1 MKIIKFEVV
10 HVRPRYSVLVV
21 HTDDE
26 SVVGLGEACLEGKAR
41 VVEAALREFEE
52 LLVGEDPRRIE
63 HLWNLMYRS
72 TFYPSGSILCSAISA
87 IDQALWDILGKHL
100 GVPVHVLLGGAVRD
114 RVRVYQHVNVG
125 DWEAF
130 DHTTKDAHI
139 EELVAKARQAKA
151 DGFTMLKTA
160 LPGPAR
166 PVESRAFVKLQVE
179 RFAALRAAVG
189 DDVDIA
195 IDFHGRVSPAVARQ
209 LCRALE
215 PLHPMF
221 VEEPVLPELSGRL
234 AEICAATT
242 VPIATG
248 ERLYSRWDFDPV
260 LRAGI
265 AVAQP
270 DLSHAGGIS
279 ECRRIAALAE
289 MHGVALAPHCPL
301 GPLALAAC
309 LQLDLAAPNALIQET
324 SLGIQYHSGTELA
337 DYLVDPSVFDF
348 RDGHLARLTGP
359 GLGVEIDEAAIVRAA
374 ERPHRWRS
382 PLWRH
387 ADGSLAEW

>member
-1 MKIIKFEVV
+1 MKIASLTTFVV
-10 HVRPRYSVLVV
+10 PPRWLFLKIE
-21 HTDDE
+21 TDE
-26 SVVGLGEACLEGKAR
+26 GVTGWGEPVLEGRAHT
-41 VVEAALREFEE
+41 VATAVDE
-52 LLVGEDPRRIE
+52 LADYLVGQDPLRIE
-63 HLWNLMYRS
+63 DHWQVLTKGGFYRDGPVLS
-72 TFYPSGSILCSAISA
+72 SAIA
-87 IDQALWDILGKHL
+87 GIDQALWDIKGKVH
-100 GVPVHVLLGGAVRD
+100 GVPVHDLLGGPVRERVRMYAWIGGDDPAQLREHAAQRVEQGFTAVKMNAGGRMRLLESQRQVDDAVARVAAVREAIGPD
-114 RVRVYQHVNVG
+114 R
-125 DWEAF
+125 
-130 DHTTKDAHI
+130 
-139 EELVAKARQAKA
+139 
-151 DGFTMLKTA
+151 
-160 LPGPAR
+160 
-166 PVESRAFVKLQVE
+166 
-179 RFAALRAAVG
+179 
-189 DDVDIA
+189 DVA
-195 IDFHGRVSPAVARQ
+195 IDFHGRVSPALARQ

-234 AEICAATT
+234 PEICAATT

-309 LQLDLAAPNALIQET
+309 LQLDLAVPNALIQET
-324 SLGIQYHSGTELA
+324 SLGIHYHSGTELA

-348 RDGHLARLTGP
+348 RDGHLTRLTGP

-374 ERPHRWRS
+374 ERAHRWRS